1 MRAAAEV
8 GQGVGLF
15 ARLSKSEPHEGPAV
29 LAAFAAFFCLLATY
43 YVLRPI
49 RDEMA
54 LQLGPKGLQRLF
66 DAVFLTMLAVVPA
79 FGWLVRRYPRR
90 KVLPW
95 VYGFF
100 VLDLVAFYPWLSPGA
115 DQTPAVARVFY
126 VWVSVF
132 AATGV
137 AVFWSLMADVFTQA
151 QAKRVYGFIAAG
163 GTAGALMGPVLTASL
178 VAWLGVRALVLVAAL
193 FLVGTMVSVSRLR
206 DRGGEDAAQPAE
218 APPVAGSVWS
228 GLIDVI
234 RSPLLLGIC
243 TFVFLFTLLSTFLY
257 FRTAEI
263 LPRLVPSGAARTA
276 LLAKTD
282 GAVNLLSLTLQLL
295 VFPRLLARVGLR
307 FTLALMPAVSLLG
320 FVALAGWGGL
330 VPLIAF
336 GVARRAGEFA
346 LSKPAREILFNAL
359 SAEEKYKAKNVIDTL
374 IYRAGDEASSRALGG
389 LRAAGVSSSSLTWAA
404 AGLSGVWMVI
414 GWLVGRRGER
424 RPETT
429 AES

>member
-1 MRAAAEV
+1 MRAAGEV
-8 GQGVGLF
+8 GPRVGLF
-15 ARLSKSEPHEGPAV
+15 ARLSKSEPQERSAV

-54 LQLGPKGLQRLF
+54 LQLGPRGLQRLF

-115 DQTPAVARVFY
+115 EQTPAVARVFY

-163 GTAGALMGPVLTASL
+163 GTAGALVGPALTASL
-178 VAWLGVRALVLVAAL
+178 VSWLGVRALVLVAAL
-193 FLVGTMVSVSRLR
+193 FLVGTIVSVSRLR
-206 DRGGEDAAQPAE
+206 ERGRDAAAAAE

-228 GLIDVI
+228 GLIDVA

-243 TFVFLFTLLSTFLY
+243 SFVFLFTLLSTFLY

-295 VFPRLLARVGLR
+295 VFPRLLARFGLR
-307 FTLALMPAVSLLG
+307 FTLALMPAISMIG
-320 FVALAGWGGL
+320 FVALAGWPGL
-330 VPLIAF
+330 APLIAF

-389 LRAAGVSSSSLTWAA
+389 LRTAGVSSGSLTWAA
-404 AGLSGVWMVI
+404 AGLSAVWMII
-414 GWLVGRRGER
+414 GWRVGRRGER
-424 RPETT
+424 PPETI
-429 AES
+429 SGS